1 MFYASYIPKL
11 ARNHPNVTETTDP
24 KEKAAKLTVQ
34 TSRISA
40 MGLGAGALGGFIQM
54 GISIGRLI
62 VKR

>member
-1 MFYASYIPKL
+1 M
-11 ARNHPNVTETTDP
+11 DP